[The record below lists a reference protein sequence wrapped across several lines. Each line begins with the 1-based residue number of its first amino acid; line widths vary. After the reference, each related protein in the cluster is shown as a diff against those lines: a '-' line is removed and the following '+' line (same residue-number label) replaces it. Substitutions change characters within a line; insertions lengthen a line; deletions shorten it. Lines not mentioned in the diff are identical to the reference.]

1 MKKIK
6 FSEDQLVDN
15 TRDHYSLYEAENELF
30 DFYVDYP
37 DQLPYVYYICNPENQ
52 LIYTF
57 QSKDD
62 ALEMHLTDFQRSNIR
77 KTFIRYVN
85 IDRSENAELENDMH
99 PVNLFN
105 NRNNNIGY
113 NPHFSGNVNVRRDYE
128 PKKIDQEMFD
138 KYNKSNTL
146 CLHLND
152 RTTTMLR
159 QIYEGKGWD
168 VINDGYEVDHTTLH
182 ALIDS
187 HERIVM
193 LGHGTSWGLIGFIR
207 DCCAEHLKGKNV
219 FAIWCNADKYFEKY
233 LPEMRGK
240 FITKNA
246 PSEAWECRAAGC
258 GNISEELM
266 LENITY
272 WCKLCADVV
281 DDCLDGQ
288 VDKSVEYI
296 RKNYLEKYGNHPVTI
311 FNADSAHKFGSDVP
325 LPKYEFKGEK
335 LQPKDFPYPG
345 FDEEEFLKHPV
356 AHI

>member
-62 ALEMHLTDFQRSNIR
+62 ALDMHLMDFQRSNIR

-85 IDRSENAELENDMH
+85 IDRSENAELENDMY

-113 NPHFSGNVNVRRDYE
+113 NPHFSGNASAEKNHG
-128 PKKIDQEMFD
+128 PKKIDQKMFD

-207 DCCAEHLKGKNV
+207 DCCAEHLKGKKL
-219 FAIWCNADKYFEKY
+219 FMLWCNADRYWAKHQD
-233 LPEMRGK
+233 LGK
-240 FITKNA
+240 GWF
-246 PSEAWECRAAGC
+246 CC
-258 GNISEELM
+258 GNLPSDSGEARAVGYHVTQPWM
-266 LENITY
+266 DENITY
-272 WCKLCADVV
+272 WCKLCGDVV
-281 DDCLDGQ
+281 EQCLEGGAEAGT
-288 VDKSVEYI
+288 KYI
-296 RKNYLEKYGNHPVTI
+296 RDNYWERYKDSDDPEQIGITI
-311 FNADSAHKFGSDVP
+311 YNYQRTKVSGVDLIPAPDQNQNKT
-325 LPKYEFKGEK
+325 KE
-335 LQPKDFPYPG
+335 
-345 FDEEEFLKHPV
+345 
-356 AHI
+356 